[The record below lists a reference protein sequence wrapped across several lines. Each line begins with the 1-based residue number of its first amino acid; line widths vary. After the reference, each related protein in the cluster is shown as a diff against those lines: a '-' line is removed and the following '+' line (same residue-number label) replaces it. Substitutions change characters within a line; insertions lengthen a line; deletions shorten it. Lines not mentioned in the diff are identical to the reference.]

1 MFLSYTDIFGLALP
15 SRDCKVPTRV
25 VSWLGTT
32 AGWMSTLLFLFRVNS
47 VFYNCRC
54 ARVFFT
60 LLWGLAALG
69 VLVVPFSFSST
80 PVPPKSLCAIST
92 IKKFGFVP
100 SISVALFD
108 FGVYV
113 SISYR
118 TINPRAVHTPWAIF
132 KAFFT
137 GTKTGPIT
145 KALLHTGQLYFLYSL
160 LLSS

>member
-1 MFLSYTDIFGLALP
+1 MVHIIGRLGGISGAL
-15 SRDCKVPTRV
+15 T
-25 VSWLGTT
+25 
-32 AGWMSTLLFLFRVNS
+32 TLLFLFRVNS

-54 ARVFFT
+54 ARVFST